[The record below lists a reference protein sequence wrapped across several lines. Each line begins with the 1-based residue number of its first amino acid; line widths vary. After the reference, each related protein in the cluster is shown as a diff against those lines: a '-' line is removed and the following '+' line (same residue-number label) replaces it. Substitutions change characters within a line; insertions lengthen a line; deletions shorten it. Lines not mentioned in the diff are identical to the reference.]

1 MSQKT
6 DVRNQ
11 AIIQHKASSSICPVK
26 SWAAIKKRILS
37 YPRTSPKSK
46 VNTFFQKGKL
56 VQITSEAIRLHLKK
70 HILSIDP
77 QVVFYTVKRIG
88 THSIRT
94 SFAMIAHSA
103 GIPPYVIMMI
113 GRWASDAWLN
123 YIRNK
128 IPDFSKNISCL
139 MVKSKDPFYNIT
151 SNQLSYNDPITQSKH
166 HSHGLH
172 SRTDNSI
179 PNFNTKVFKIWN

>member
-1 MSQKT
+1 M
-6 DVRNQ
+6 
-11 AIIQHKASSSICPVK
+11 
-26 SWAAIKKRILS
+26 LS

-46 VNTFFQKGKL
+46 VNTFFQNGKL

-77 QVVFYTVKRIG
+77 REVFYKVKRIG

-139 MVKSKDPFYNIT
+139 MVKLK
-151 SNQLSYNDPITQSKH
+151 
-166 HSHGLH
+166 
-172 SRTDNSI
+172 
-179 PNFNTKVFKIWN
+179 